1 MLEIFG
7 KEYYIDVN
15 RITEECRIEVKDEQN
30 QNDENSGEED
40 TQTINIFKYELLK
53 IFIERILSE
62 NFEDD
67 ETIGSF
73 GSDSTTISFK
83 IAFNTLIKNQIL
95 IENEDE

>member
-7 KEYYIDVN
+7 KEYYIDID
-15 RITEECRIEVKDEQN
+15 RITEECRIEVKENSN
-30 QNDENSGEED
+30 QNDENSEED

-53 IFIERILSE
+53 IFIERILGE

-73 GSDSTTISFK
+73 GSETTTLSFK

>member
-7 KEYYIDVN
+7 KEYYIDID
-15 RITEECRIEVKDEQN
+15 RITEECRIEVKENSN
-30 QNDENSGEED
+30 QNDENSEED

-73 GSDSTTISFK
+73 GSETTTLSFK

>member
-7 KEYYIDVN
+7 KEYYIDLD
-15 RITEECRIEVKDEQN
+15 RITEECRLDVNKS
-30 QNDENSGEED
+30 DENSEEETEED
-40 TQTINIFKYELLK
+40 TQTINIFKYEILK

-73 GSDSTTISFK
+73 GSDSTTLSFK